1 MSHAA
6 PTPAD
11 HHDAPHG
18 SAAGG
23 DPHGTG
29 HDAASGHDAA
39 PGHDAPAL
47 GPVDMAAWGA
57 GLLGVALALV
67 MVVCFILATQPS

>member
-1 MSHAA
+1 MSHAT

-18 SAAGG
+18 SAPGSGAGG
-23 DPHGTG
+23 DPHGAG
-29 HDAASGHDAA
+29 HDAGHGHDEV
-39 PGHDAPAL
+39 AL

-57 GLLGVALALV
+57 GLLGVALGLV
-67 MVVCFILATQPS
+67 MVLCFILATQPA

>member
-11 HHDAPHG
+11 HHAAPHG
-18 SAAGG
+18 SAGGG
-23 DPHGTG
+23 DPHGI
-29 HDAASGHDAA
+29 GHDAA
-39 PGHDAPAL
+39 PGHEEAAL
-47 GPVDMAAWGA
+47 GPVDMTAWGA

>member
-1 MSHAA
+1 MSHVA

-23 DPHGTG
+23 DAHGTG
-29 HDAASGHDAA
+29 HDAALGHDGA
-39 PGHDAPAL
+39 AL